1 MDGVLLLL
9 LLLLLT
15 VPLTVPLLL
24 LFCCCRRCVCL
35 CCWSYRNQ
43 TLVYFLVC
51 TLLLRSVEMVPHT
64 PFNLGFPKM
73 DNTVRK

>member
-9 LLLLLT
+9 LTVPLLLL
-15 VPLTVPLLL
+15 LLLLL

-43 TLVYFLVC
+43 TLVYFLVY